1 MWKSDRASKTR
12 IVTYN
17 LKSFLTEFILSL
29 CQKLLSRYFYIPNPV
44 SKLLCQ
50 FVKITSTNSIDKIE
64 SSHEHIGSSTPRD
77 FNFLWQHDTTRG
89 FQSIIVKLFISSNTC
104 MGLIFSAMVIASVY
118 QHQVRKPYGPFV
130 FISIKSRFCPPQ
142 NRTLCHFQV
151 ERMIEIYFS

>member
-50 FVKITSTNSIDKIE
+50 FVKITSTNSIDKLKLKAVMNILD
-64 SSHEHIGSSTPRD
+64 PRHPVTLTFYDSMTQHGD
-77 FNFLWQHDTTRG
+77 FN
-89 FQSIIVKLFISSNTC
+89 
-104 MGLIFSAMVIASVY
+104 
-118 QHQVRKPYGPFV
+118 P
-130 FISIKSRFCPPQ
+130 
-142 NRTLCHFQV
+142 
-151 ERMIEIYFS
+151 

>member
-44 SKLLCQ
+44 SKLVCQ

-64 SSHEHIGSSTPRD
+64 SSHVHIGSSTPRD
-77 FNFLWQHDTTRG
+77 FYFFWQHDTTRG
-89 FQSIIVKLFISSNTC
+89 FQSIIVKLFIPSN
-104 MGLIFSAMVIASVY
+104 MGLIFSIMVIASVY
-118 QHQVRKPYGPFV
+118 QHKVRKPYGPFV

-142 NRTLCHFQV
+142 NRTFCHFQV